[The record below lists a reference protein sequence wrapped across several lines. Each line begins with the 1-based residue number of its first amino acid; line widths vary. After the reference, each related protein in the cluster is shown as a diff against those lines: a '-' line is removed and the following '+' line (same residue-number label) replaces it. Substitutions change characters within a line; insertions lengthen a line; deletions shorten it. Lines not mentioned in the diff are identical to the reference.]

1 MSMLQTLTN
10 AANNFFS
17 LMGQENNVLQ
27 TLDAEVRAAVERMQR
42 EDPGLKQLLQNAH
55 AYAVFPSIG
64 KATAV
69 IGGAFGKGEV
79 FEKGHLIG
87 YAALAQLTIG
97 AQVGGQTF
105 SQIIVF
111 ENAPAL
117 ERFKEGGTHFA
128 AYASAVLVK
137 AGAAAA
143 ARYEAGVAVF
153 THAEGGMMVEAA
165 IGAQKFFFRPAAIGL
180 TKPSPVAAMKS
191 WAKPK
196 SKPRTRAKRPTAK
209 KPAKPKAAKKRTKTS
224 KRPKTTK
231 RKKATRASR

>member
-42 EDPGLKQLLQNAH
+42 EDPGLKELLANAH

-79 FEKGHLIG
+79 FEKGNLIG
-87 YAALAQLTIG
+87 YAAVAQLTIG

-153 THAEGGMMVEAA
+153 AHAEGGMMVEAA

-180 TKPSPVAAMKS
+180 TRPAPSAAMKS

-196 SKPRTRAKRPTAK
+196 TRAKRPAAK
-209 KPAKPKAAKKRTKTS
+209 KRAKPKAAA
-224 KRPKTTK
+224 KRPKTAK
-231 RKKATRASR
+231 RKKSTKRPARRKATRSSR